1 MIFKQAPTIVNPQV
15 SDPRLQSSSYRVRL
29 ICLGLIVLVLAI
41 YGQTLRH
48 DFLNYDDNEY
58 VTENPMV
65 LQGLT
70 LAGVKYAFGSIC
82 EVNWVPSTVL
92 VNMLDCQLYGT
103 WAGGHHLTCFLLH
116 ALGSALLFLLLR
128 KITGCLWKSAL
139 VAALWAVH
147 PLRVESVAWI
157 TEMKDVLSGVFFFT
171 TLIAYAD
178 YTRGRTLLRYLLVIV
193 LFSFG
198 LMSKPML
205 VTLPFLLLLLD
216 YWPLRSHPRVR
227 LSFLLL
233 EKLPLLAL
241 SVISA
246 TVTLWAQKGAIG
258 AMSNMPLSLRIQNA
272 ILAYGDYLRE
282 MVWPF
287 GLALYHPIDPKGP
300 PLWEVALVFLS
311 LTALTLWVIRE
322 RVKRPYLMIGWFWYL
337 GMLVPVIGLLKVGSQ
352 ANADRYT
359 YLPSIGILIALVWGV
374 GDLWKK
380 GGDSHCWW
388 PKAKTSRVRMATIV
402 LTLLIVALAILS
414 WKQTRRWANSATLW
428 QETLD
433 SIGENDKALM
443 NLGEVLMQ
451 QGKTKEAEGFFRRA
465 LLIDPASRGS
475 LSNLAATLS
484 LQGRNEEAIQIFREL
499 IRMDPRES
507 GPHNNLGTI
516 LMGQGKYE
524 EATAEFR
531 QAVAIDGN
539 PQARCNLATSLMRM
553 GRLDAAEAEFRNLL
567 KSNPVSPM
575 AHNNLGSLFMSQ
587 GRLQEAISEFREA
600 LRIDSGYPSAKQN
613 LDQALNQALKR
624 QEAIQKGAP

>member
-1 MIFKQAPTIVNPQV
+1 MSNRELLSGMNEDGA
-15 SDPRLQSSSYRVRL
+15 RLPLL
-29 ICLGLIVLVLAI
+29 ICLGLIALVVGI
-41 YGQTLRH
+41 YAQTLGH

-58 VTENPMV
+58 VTENPIV
-65 LQGLT
+65 LQGVT

-82 EVNWVPSTVL
+82 EVNWVPTTVL

-116 ALGSALLFLLLR
+116 ALGSVLLFLWLR
-128 KITGCLWKSAL
+128 KMTGCLWKGAL

-147 PLRVESVAWI
+147 PLRVESVSWI
-157 TEMKDVLSGVFFFT
+157 AEMKDVLSGVFFFL
-171 TLIAYAD
+171 TLMAYTD
-178 YTRGRTLLRYLLVIV
+178 YARGRTLPRYLLVV
-193 LFSFG
+193 LPLSLG

-205 VTLPFLLLLLD
+205 VTVPFLLLLLD
-216 YWPLRSHPRVR
+216 YWPLRSTPRAR
-227 LSFLLL
+227 LSLLL
-233 EKLPLLAL
+233 AEKLPLLAL
-241 SVISA
+241 SVISSLA
-246 TVTLWAQKGAIG
+246 TLWGQKGAIG
-258 AMSNMPLSLRIQNA
+258 AMSNMPLTLRIENA

-300 PLWEVALVFLS
+300 NEWEVALVFL
-311 LTALTLWVIRE
+311 ALAAITLWVLRE
-322 RVKRPYLMIGWFWYL
+322 RVKRPCLLVGWFWYL

-352 ANADRYT
+352 AYADRYT
-359 YLPSIGILIALVWGV
+359 YLPTIGILIAIVWGV
-374 GDLWKK
+374 DGIGRQD
-380 GGDSHCWW
+380 GGRIVRWLH
-388 PKAKTSRVRMATIV
+388 TTTFRVRRITIILALLIAG
-402 LTLLIVALAILS
+402 LTLLS

-451 QGKTKEAEGFFRRA
+451 QGKIEESEGVFRRA
-465 LLIDPASRGS
+465 LLIDPSSRGS

-484 LQGRNEEAIQIFREL
+484 LQGRNEEAMQIFHEM
-499 IRMDPRES
+499 IRLDPHES
-507 GPHNNLGTI
+507 GPHNNLGSI
-516 LMGQGKYE
+516 LMAQGKYE

-539 PQARCNLATSLMRM
+539 PQARCNLATCLMRE
-553 GRLDAAEAEFRNLL
+553 GRLEESEAEFRNLL

-575 AHNNLGSLFMSQ
+575 AHNNLGSLLMSQ
-587 GRLQEAISEFREA
+587 GRLQEAIAEFRQA
-600 LRIDSGYPSAKQN
+600 LTIDSAYPSAKTN
-613 LDQALNQALKR
+613 LDQALKR

>member
-1 MIFKQAPTIVNPQV
+1 MSN
-15 SDPRLQSSSYRVRL
+15 RELSSAMNDDGARFSLL
-29 ICLGLIVLVLAI
+29 ICLGLIALVAGI
-41 YGQTLRH
+41 YAQTLGH

-58 VTENPMV
+58 VTENPIV
-65 LQGLT
+65 LQGVT

-82 EVNWVPSTVL
+82 EVNWVPTTVL

-116 ALGSALLFLLLR
+116 ALGSVLLFLWLR
-128 KITGCLWKSAL
+128 KMTGCLWKGAL

-157 TEMKDVLSGVFFFT
+157 TEMKDVLSGVFFFL
-171 TLIAYAD
+171 TLMAYTD
-178 YTRGRTLLRYLLVIV
+178 YARGRTLPRYLLVV
-193 LFSFG
+193 LPLALG
-198 LMSKPML
+198 IMSKPML
-205 VTLPFLLLLLD
+205 VTVPFLLLLLD
-216 YWPLRSHPRVR
+216 YWPLRGTPRAR
-227 LSFLLL
+227 LSLLL
-233 EKLPLLAL
+233 AEKLPLLSL
-241 SVISA
+241 SVISSLA
-246 TVTLWAQKGAIG
+246 TLWGQKAAIG
-258 AMSNMPLSLRIQNA
+258 AMSNMPLTLRIENA

-300 PLWEVALVFLS
+300 NEWEVALVFL
-311 LTALTLWVIRE
+311 ALAAITLWVLRE
-322 RVKRPYLMIGWFWYL
+322 RVKRPCLLVGWFWYL

-352 ANADRYT
+352 AYADRYT
-359 YLPSIGILIALVWGV
+359 YLPTIGILIAIVWGV
-374 GDLWKK
+374 DGIGRQD
-380 GGDSHCWW
+380 GGRIVRWLH
-388 PKAKTSRVRMATIV
+388 TTTFRVRRITII
-402 LTLLIVALAILS
+402 LSLLIAGLALLS

-451 QGKTKEAEGFFRRA
+451 QGKIKEAEGVFRRA

-484 LQGRNEEAIQIFREL
+484 LQGRNEEAMQIFHEM
-499 IRMDPRES
+499 IRLDPHES
-507 GPHNNLGTI
+507 GPHNNLGSI
-516 LMGQGKYE
+516 LMAQGKYE

-539 PQARCNLATSLMRM
+539 PQARCNLATCLMRE
-553 GRLDAAEAEFRNLL
+553 GRLEESEAEFRNLL

-575 AHNNLGSLFMSQ
+575 AHNNLGSLLMSQ
-587 GRLQEAISEFREA
+587 GRLQEAIAEFRQA
-600 LRIDSGYPSAKQN
+600 LTIDSAYPSAKTN
-613 LDQALNQALKR
+613 LDQALKR

>member
-1 MIFKQAPTIVNPQV
+1 MNEDGA
-15 SDPRLQSSSYRVRL
+15 RLPLL
-29 ICLGLIVLVLAI
+29 ICLGLIALVVGI
-41 YGQTLRH
+41 YAQTLGH

-58 VTENPMV
+58 VTENPIV
-65 LQGLT
+65 LQGVT

-82 EVNWVPSTVL
+82 EVNWVPTTVL

-116 ALGSALLFLLLR
+116 ALGSVLLFLWLR
-128 KITGCLWKSAL
+128 KMTGCLWKGAL

-147 PLRVESVAWI
+147 PLRVESVSWI
-157 TEMKDVLSGVFFFT
+157 AEMKDVLSGVFFFL
-171 TLIAYAD
+171 TLMAYTD
-178 YTRGRTLLRYLLVIV
+178 YARGRTLPRYLLVV
-193 LFSFG
+193 LPLSLG

-205 VTLPFLLLLLD
+205 VTVPFLLLLLD
-216 YWPLRSHPRVR
+216 YWPLRSTPRAR
-227 LSFLLL
+227 LSLLL
-233 EKLPLLAL
+233 AEKLPLLAL
-241 SVISA
+241 SVISSLA
-246 TVTLWAQKGAIG
+246 TLWGQKGAIG
-258 AMSNMPLSLRIQNA
+258 AMSNMPLTLRIENA

-300 PLWEVALVFLS
+300 NEWEVALVFL
-311 LTALTLWVIRE
+311 ALAAITLWVLRE
-322 RVKRPYLMIGWFWYL
+322 RVKRPCLLVGWFWYL

-352 ANADRYT
+352 AYADRYT
-359 YLPSIGILIALVWGV
+359 YLPTIGILIAIVWGV
-374 GDLWKK
+374 DGIGRQD
-380 GGDSHCWW
+380 GGRIVRWLH
-388 PKAKTSRVRMATIV
+388 TTTFRVRRITIILALLIAG
-402 LTLLIVALAILS
+402 LTLLS

-451 QGKTKEAEGFFRRA
+451 QGKIEESEGVFRRA
-465 LLIDPASRGS
+465 LLIDPSSRGS

-484 LQGRNEEAIQIFREL
+484 LQGRNEEAMQIFHEM
-499 IRMDPRES
+499 IRLDPHES
-507 GPHNNLGTI
+507 GPHNNLGSI
-516 LMGQGKYE
+516 LMAQGKYE

-539 PQARCNLATSLMRM
+539 PQARCNLATCLMRE
-553 GRLDAAEAEFRNLL
+553 GRLEESEAEFRNLL

-575 AHNNLGSLFMSQ
+575 AHNNLGSLLMSQ
-587 GRLQEAISEFREA
+587 GRLQEAIAEFRQA
-600 LRIDSGYPSAKQN
+600 LTIDSAYPSAKTN
-613 LDQALNQALKR
+613 LDQALKR